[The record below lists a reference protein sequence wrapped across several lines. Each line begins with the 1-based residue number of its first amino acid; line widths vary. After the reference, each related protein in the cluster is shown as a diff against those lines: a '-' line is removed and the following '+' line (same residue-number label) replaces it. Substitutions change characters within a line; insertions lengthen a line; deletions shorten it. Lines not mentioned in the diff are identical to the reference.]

1 MSENTPATDS
11 PAPARP
17 LAVLKFGGTSVSSAE
32 TWEVIAR
39 VLKARMDAGERPLV
53 VHSALAGVT
62 DRLEA
67 LPAAAREDRHGPL
80 LQELADR
87 HDDLARELGVDSD
100 TLLATDRE
108 ELRRLASGIALLGE
122 VTPRIRARILAFGE
136 RMATRLGAAF
146 LQRKGLPVVWMDAR
160 ELLVSVPGLRGNG
173 AGGGNGGAGEGPGST
188 ASAQASTS
196 GVSGWLSAQCSS
208 EPDPAL
214 QERIGAIPG
223 IPLTQGYTARNPSG
237 ETVVLGRGGSDTAA
251 AYLAGKL
258 EAERL
263 EIWTDVPGMFTADPR
278 LVPVARLLRR
288 LDYREAQE
296 IATTGSKVLHPR
308 CIPAVR
314 DRGIPIRIHSTRDP
328 EQEGTVISRTDDAG
342 SSRVKAISRK
352 TGVVL
357 VSMETVGMWQE
368 VGFLA
373 RAFDLFRQHGLSV
386 DLVST
391 SETNVTV
398 SLDAAANL
406 LDRETMDG
414 LTADLGRIC
423 RVSVVRPCA
432 AVSLVGNRIRGLLH
446 RLGPALEAFEEQRIH
461 LVTQAASDLNLTVV
475 VDEEQSE
482 KMVRQLH
489 ALLISDAPSGDL
501 LGPTWEQLQ
510 QREGGEGGAGS
521 GREPASAAPP
531 LRWWERK
538 RDALLEIGTREGAAY
553 VYDLETV
560 DRQLDRLG
568 ALRPLSRVFYAM
580 KANNNPDVLRRV
592 RGAGAGLECVS
603 QAEMERVFGL
613 FPDLDPGEVL
623 FTPNFAPRE
632 EYAWALERGVRV
644 TLDALHPIQH
654 WPDLFQG
661 RDLMVRVDPGWGKGH
676 NEKVVTGGTHS
687 KFGIPLFEM
696 DELRERVTGAG
707 ATVVGLHT
715 HSGSGILTPGHWA
728 RVAELLGRLSSDF
741 PEVRILNVGGG
752 LGVPERPGQEP
763 LDMEAV
769 ARGLEG
775 IHADHPELELWM
787 EPGRFVVAE
796 SGVLLAR
803 VNQTKGKGEV
813 RYAGLATGMNSL
825 IRPALY
831 GAYHEIVNLTRM
843 GEPATELTQVVGPI
857 CETGDRLGV
866 DRLLPPTREGDVL
879 LLATAGAYGQVMASR
894 YNLREPAVEVVLG

>member
-1 MSENTPATDS
+1 MPDSSPTPIS
-11 PAPARP
+11 PVV
-17 LAVLKFGGTSVSSAE
+17 VLKFGGTSVSSAE

-39 VLKARMDAGERPLV
+39 VLRTRLDAGERPLV

-87 HDDLARELGVDSD
+87 HDALARELGVDASS
-100 TLLATDRE
+100 LLAADRE
-108 ELRRLASGIALLGE
+108 ELRRLAAGIALLGE

-146 LQRKGLPVVWMDAR
+146 LQERGLPVVWMDAR
-160 ELLVSVPGLRGNG
+160 ELLVSLPAARGG
-173 AGGGNGGAGEGPGST
+173 GEGGNGSGPGAGAAAAHL
-188 ASAQASTS
+188 AS
-196 GVSGWLSAQCSS
+196 WLSAECSS

-214 QERIGAIPG
+214 QERLGAIPG
-223 IPLTQGYTARNPSG
+223 IPLTQGYTARNPAG

-258 EAERL
+258 GAERL

-278 LVPVARLLRR
+278 LVPVARLIRR

-314 DRGIPIRIHSTRDP
+314 ARGIPIRIHSTRDP
-328 EQEGTVISRTDDAG
+328 EQEGTLITRSDDAG

-406 LDRETMDG
+406 LDRETLEG

-423 RVSVVRPCA
+423 RVSLVRPCA

-489 ALLISDAPSGDL
+489 ALLISDSPAGDL
-501 LGPTWEQLQ
+501 LGPTWQQLQ
-510 QREGGEGGAGS
+510 GREGGEAAVGAGREAAAGGAAGAQPS
-521 GREPASAAPP
+521 
-531 LRWWERK
+531 RWWERK
-538 RDALLEIGTREGAAY
+538 RDALLEIGLREGAAY

-568 ALRPLSRVFYAM
+568 TLRPLSRVFYAM

-592 RGAGAGLECVS
+592 RAAGTGLECVS

-654 WPDLFQG
+654 WPELFRG

-696 DELRERVTGAG
+696 EELRERVVGAG

-728 RVAELLGRLSSDF
+728 RVAELLSRLSTDF

-796 SGVLLAR
+796 AGVLLAR

-831 GAYHEIVNLTRM
+831 GAYHEIVNLTRI

-866 DRLLPPTREGDVL
+866 DRLLPPTREGDIL
-879 LLATAGAYGQVMASR
+879 LVATAGAYGQVMASR